1 MFRRDGFMFL
11 SLIDCKYFLAILAR
25 FSLASQMLEK
35 VHLCPTRD
43 NHAARNIFRESP
55 TLHVQPLAVIILK
68 SMSISGPKEM
78 LTITPNIQKGAMMT
92 MNCSRGV

>member
-11 SLIDCKYFLAILAR
+11 SLTDCKYFLAILAR

-35 VHLCPTRD
+35 VHLCPTSG
-43 NHAARNIFRESP
+43 NNAAHDISREWP
-55 TLHVQPLAVIILK
+55 TLHVQPLAVIILE

-78 LTITPNIQKGAMMT
+78 LTMTPNIQKGAMMT